1 MRRSVVSCVVVQGV
15 FENASTVERPGEVCG
30 SGENL
35 ETPGNLSQFSSSGCD
50 LVAAARTGS
59 ELREPSES
67 ALVARS
73 TSAGSPCVA
82 TCLQPAARAST
93 RVRCVSVNRDKN
105 RRYIGQSQSKRP
117 PKRTQRTPHRSV
129 ALRLGGCS
137 GWTAPGPGS
146 RCVWALGCPHRRSP
160 GSAAPT
166 GRPGPGPPRSSETF
180 YLYLLFISS
189 IYIFYQKLSAPPTQT
204 RGNPSQARQCGWPR
218 TVLTASPLV
227 AGPSAPPGAV
237 SGMKLQARALQH
249 PPEWRKSLVRA
260 TATNVCSGPRSSVPT
275 RAVALAPRNTTA
287 GTAARRDEALAKLS
301 SFRVG
306 CLAYAHN
313 AFSHE
318 ARHPRWAAPTTGAG
332 EDNGTGKI

>member
-30 SGENL
+30 SGVNL

-189 IYIFYQKLSAPPTQT
+189 IYIFYLYLLSETF
-204 RGNPSQARQCGWPR
+204 
-218 TVLTASPLV
+218 
-227 AGPSAPPGAV
+227 
-237 SGMKLQARALQH
+237 RATNTDT
-249 PPEWRKSLVRA
+249 RKSQPSTTVRM
-260 TATNVCSGPRSSVPT
+260 
-275 RAVALAPRNTTA
+275 
-287 GTAARRDEALAKLS
+287 AAHRLDSQPLGRRPLGSPWGCFRDEAAGQG
-301 SFRVG
+301 V
-306 CLAYAHN
+306 
-313 AFSHE
+313 
-318 ARHPRWAAPTTGAG
+318 AAPAG
-332 EDNGTGKI
+332 VAEITSAGDCYERLLRAQIQRAH